1 VSSFAHSFSSVFFTH
16 SDKQTSDNFKP
27 NTDTFPSEF
36 FALLGNS
43 MSRWRD
49 RRFMKDVAN
58 FNRLFTRHLT
68 TAKSGSSY
76 DSFLINQK
84 DLKDDLGVIG
94 NVLKTEL

>member
-43 MSRWRD
+43 MIRSQTHEGCGHFRSPVYSTFND
-49 RRFMKDVAN
+49 REKQIELRIIFYQ
-58 FNRLFTRHLT
+58 
-68 TAKSGSSY
+68 S
-76 DSFLINQK
+76 K